1 VGLIARVLEE
11 AGIATVCIIMRREVA
26 ENVKPPRA
34 LFVKF
39 PFGAP
44 LGPAGD
50 AETQRGVIS
59 GVVGAGEC
67 DRARHACGLAAGME
81 EMRRSSSLSRD

>member
-26 ENVKPPRA
+26 QNVKPSRS

-50 AETQRGVIS
+50 ADTQRGVILEALS
-59 GVVGAGEC
+59 VLTTVTEPGAIV
-67 DRARHACGLAAGME
+67 DSPRAWKRPI
-81 EMRRSSSLSRD
+81 RSNP

>member
-1 VGLIARVLEE
+1 MGLIARVLEE

-50 AETQRGVIS
+50 AETQRGVIL
-59 GVVGAGEC
+59 E
-67 DRARHACGLAAGME
+67 
-81 EMRRSSSLSRD
+81 SLSVLANATESGTIVDSPRAWKR

>member
-1 VGLIARVLEE
+1 MGLIARVLEE

-26 ENVKPPRA
+26 ENVKPPRT

-50 AETQRGVIS
+50 VKTQRGVILEALS
-59 GVVGAGEC
+59 VLVNETEPGTIV
-67 DRARHACGLAAGME
+67 DSPRAWKK
-81 EMRRSSSLSRD
+81 

>member
-1 VGLIARVLEE
+1 VGLIARVVEE

-50 AETQRGVIS
+50 VETQRGVIVEALS
-59 GVVGAGEC
+59 VLTYAAEPGTIV
-67 DRARHACGLAAGME
+67 DSPRAWKKTV
-81 EMRRSSSLSRD
+81 

>member
-1 VGLIARVLEE
+1 MGLIARVLEE

-44 LGPAGD
+44 LGQAGD
-50 AETQRGVIS
+50 AETQRGVILE
-59 GVVGAGEC
+59 A
-67 DRARHACGLAAGME
+67 
-81 EMRRSSSLSRD
+81 LSVLTNATEPETIVDSPRTWKR

>member
-11 AGIATVCIIMRREVA
+11 AGVATVCIMMRREVA
-26 ENVKPPRA
+26 QNVKPPRS

-50 AETQRGVIS
+50 PDTQRGVILDALS
-59 GVVGAGEC
+59 MLTTVTEPGTIA
-67 DRARHACGLAAGME
+67 DSPRAWKKTV
-81 EMRRSSSLSRD
+81 

>member
-1 VGLIARVLEE
+1 MGLIARVLEE
-11 AGIATVCIIMRREVA
+11 AGIATVCLVMRREVA

-50 AETQRGVIS
+50 VETQRGVILEALS
-59 GVVGAGEC
+59 ALTSATEPGTIV
-67 DRARHACGLAAGME
+67 DSPRAWKR
-81 EMRRSSSLSRD
+81 

>member
-1 VGLIARVLEE
+1 MGLIARVLEE
-11 AGIATVCIIMRREVA
+11 TGIATVCIILRREVA

-50 AETQRGVIS
+50 AETQRGVILEALS
-59 GVVGAGEC
+59 VLTSATEPGAIV
-67 DRARHACGLAAGME
+67 DSPRAWKR
-81 EMRRSSSLSRD
+81 